1 MTSCL
6 NVKNP
11 GQSAWKG
18 SAASL
23 AHLLLVF
30 GPVLQDNY
38 ANANQVFCECFL
50 QIEPFLH
57 LKSHSRME
65 SVCNNC
71 LEVSSDWVCAKLTHF
86 VNWWKH
92 LFAKASR
99 SSNNSHSKLIARLP
113 IGPELKILASDW
125 LGVVRKYIGR
135 GLKTIKQL
143 PLELLCK
150 LRARVF
156 LQSMGGSP
164 SKPFYSSKLKFSL
177 QGSFLM

>member
-1 MTSCL
+1 M
-6 NVKNP
+6 
-11 GQSAWKG
+11 
-18 SAASL
+18 
-23 AHLLLVF
+23 
-30 GPVLQDNY
+30 
-38 ANANQVFCECFL
+38 FCECFL
-50 QIEPFLH
+50 QIEPFL
-57 LKSHSRME
+57 LKSHSRKE

-71 LEVSSDWVCAKLTHF
+71 LEVSSDWVRAKLTHF

-164 SKPFYSSKLKFSL
+164 SKHFYLSEVKFSL
-177 QGSFLM
+177 QGFFLNVTQNRNHENTNH